1 MYAFSSAAIFSPGHP
16 YIESTTVL
24 SDNSNIIYSTF
35 TGNIQF
41 TVPCSLVAWAMMVGD
56 TRAMLRAVDERL
68 LRAVGELTT
77 CESVWDGRMTCSG
90 GEEFSHIE

>member
-1 MYAFSSAAIFSPGHP
+1 
-16 YIESTTVL
+16 
-24 SDNSNIIYSTF
+24 
-35 TGNIQF
+35 
-41 TVPCSLVAWAMMVGD
+41 MMVGD

-77 CESVWDGRMTCSG
+77 CESAWDGRMTCSG